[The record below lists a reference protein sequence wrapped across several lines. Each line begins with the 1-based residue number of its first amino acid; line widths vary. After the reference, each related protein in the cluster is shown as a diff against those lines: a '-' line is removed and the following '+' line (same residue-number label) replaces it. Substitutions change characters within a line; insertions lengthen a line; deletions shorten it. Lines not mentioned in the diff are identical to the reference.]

1 MFKAKPGTRALLILA
16 LFHPLPSIATTAAA
30 VAFALIFR
38 LPPGDPRFW
47 RLALTMLLA
56 QFSISALNDWADRQ
70 RDTQARRP
78 RPLAVGVLSPAAALA
93 GAVACAA
100 LALALGA
107 ELGTLPN
114 ALVAVGLGAGW
125 AYDLGLKSTPLSFLP
140 FAVAFPLLPLWVAA
154 VTGFPLGFPVLVLA
168 VAGIPLA
175 TAIHLADAIPDRE
188 LDAAG
193 RARTLAVALGGPKAE
208 LAVCLGL
215 ASGATILGLSLVPA
229 RPAVTLIV
237 TAVGWSA
244 AIFYLRLIRQS
255 KRVDTRRRAKWIVV
269 AGTLLVTAAWLA
281 SA

>member
-1 MFKAKPGTRALLILA
+1 MFKSKPGTRALLILA
-16 LFHPLPSIATTAAA
+16 LFHPLPSIATAAAA

-38 LPPGDPRFW
+38 LPLGDPRLW

-70 RDTQARRP
+70 RDAQARRP
-78 RPLAVGVLSPAAALA
+78 RPLAVGVLSPATALA
-93 GAVACAA
+93 GAIACAA
-100 LALALGA
+100 LALALGVD
-107 ELGTLPN
+107 LGPIPN
-114 ALVAVGLGAGW
+114 ALVALGIGVGW

-154 VTGFPLGFPVLVLA
+154 VAGRLGSAVLALA
-168 VAGIPLA
+168 VAGVPLA

-193 RARTLAVALGGPKAE
+193 RVRTLAVALGGPKAE

-215 ASGATILGLSLVPA
+215 ALGATMLGLSLVRA
-229 RPAVTLIV
+229 RPAVALV
-237 TAVGWSA
+237 VGAAGWAA
-244 AIFYLRLIRQS
+244 AISYLWLIRQS
-255 KRVDTRRRAKWIVV
+255 ERVDTRRRAKWIVV

-281 SA
+281 AA

>member
-1 MFKAKPGTRALLILA
+1 MFQAKPGTRALLILA

-38 LPPGDPRFW
+38 LPPGDPRLW

-70 RDTQARRP
+70 RDAQARRP
-78 RPLAVGVLSPAAALA
+78 RPLAVGVLRPAAALA

-107 ELGTLPN
+107 ELGALPD
-114 ALVAVGLGAGW
+114 ALVGVGIGAGW

-154 VTGFPLGFPVLVLA
+154 VAGGRLGSPVLALA
-168 VAGIPLA
+168 VAGVPLA

-193 RARTLAVALGGPKAE
+193 RARTLAVALGGRKAE
-208 LAVCLGL
+208 LAVCVGL

-229 RPAVTLIV
+229 RPAMALSVV
-237 TAVGWSA
+237 AVGWAA
-244 AIFYLRLIRQS
+244 AILYIRLIRHSQ
-255 KRVDTRRRAKWIVV
+255 RVDTWRRAKWIVV
-269 AGTLLVTAAWLA
+269 GGTLLITAAWLA
-281 SA
+281 AV

>member
-1 MFKAKPGTRALLILA
+1 
-16 LFHPLPSIATTAAA
+16 

-38 LPPGDPRFW
+38 LPLSDPRLW

-70 RDTQARRP
+70 RDAQARRP
-78 RPLAVGVLSPAAALA
+78 RPLAVGALSPAAALA
-93 GAVACAA
+93 AAFACAA

-107 ELGTLPN
+107 ELGALPN
-114 ALVAVGLGAGW
+114 TLVAVGIGAGW

-154 VTGFPLGFPVLVLA
+154 VVGDRLGLPVLALA
-168 VAGIPLA
+168 VAGMPLA

-193 RARTLAVALGGPKAE
+193 RARTLAVALGRPKAE
-208 LAVCLGL
+208 IAVCLGL
-215 ASGATILGLSLVPA
+215 ASGATMLGLSLVRP
-229 RPAVTLIV
+229 RPAVALV
-237 TAVGWSA
+237 VGAAGWAA
-244 AIFYLRLIRQS
+244 AISYLWLIRQS
-255 KRVDTRRRAKWIVV
+255 ERVDTRRRAKWIVV

-281 SA
+281 AA